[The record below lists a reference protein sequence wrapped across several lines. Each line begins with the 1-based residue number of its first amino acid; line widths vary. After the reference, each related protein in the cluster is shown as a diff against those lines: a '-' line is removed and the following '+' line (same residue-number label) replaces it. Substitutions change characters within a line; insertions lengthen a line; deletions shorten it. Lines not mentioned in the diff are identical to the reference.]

1 MSIGFYS
8 ASIQVVNSNIQF
20 GLFTN
25 TMKFSNENEILSTS
39 DVMPVF
45 IGANKR
51 NDEKNKKSFIKYGNS
66 NPIWQ
71 KSNNHIKVL

>member
-1 MSIGFYS
+1 MVLMSIGFYS
-8 ASIQVVNSNIQF
+8 ASARRLMQPFDEPKVHQSIQVGNSNIQF

-39 DVMPVF
+39 DAMPVF

-51 NDEKNKKSFIKYGNS
+51 NDEKKK
-66 NPIWQ
+66 
-71 KSNNHIKVL
+71 NHS